1 MIKNLFNPQRLHVFA
16 ISGLLVAGNSFN
28 SFASEKQVKQ
38 IRIDGGK
45 MIGKIVEAPK
55 NTPVSFATV
64 AVLMAKDSSVSTGV
78 ITDENGIFT
87 IPDVKPGS
95 YILRVTN
102 MGYETL
108 FVPNVRVAAES
119 NIVDLGTLTVIVSA
133 QKLNEV
139 IVKGEK
145 SMIVE
150 DIDKK
155 MINIGK
161 DMLATSNNVSD
172 LLEKVPAVSLDEN
185 GNPQVRGKGNVVVLI
200 DGKPSSLYGSDLPTV
215 LQSFPADLIE
225 RIDVSTTPSAKYEGE
240 GASGVID
247 IITKKNKIRGINGSG
262 RASLGLKE
270 NHSGSGNVS
279 FRAGKLG
286 LNASLNGQMRNTF
299 WKRRLNRDNFL
310 GDEQSRLE
318 QRGTGHNTNKNM
330 FSRIGANYEIDDKN
344 SVEVGVNYSRDQNMN
359 RSNLSNTSALLTGPM
374 LDHFERI
381 NQSKGNGHN
390 VSTSLDYRHK
400 FNKTDQLIT
409 FTANYSQGASEGKSN
424 YDQEND
430 VDSLS
435 RYQQNFRNNNSKS
448 LFLNS
453 DYTWP
458 ITPKATLE
466 VGFRTRINSND
477 NANNFYLLNAE
488 TGNFEFDKNISNI
501 FNYKNSIYTGYMTFS
516 KKTDLWGVRAGL
528 RLTDSDQQIDQ
539 VSANREFGVHFLT
552 LVPSLSLSRKLDDN
566 ALLKLNYSRR
576 VQRPEADWLNP
587 YTDVSDP
594 RNIQTGNPDL
604 RPEFTHKAE
613 MAYSNYEESGG
624 WGPSLF
630 MDYSN
635 NAITRIRTVDA
646 EGISLTRYD
655 NVGRE
660 MAYGFETDFS
670 QKIGDILKINGSGR
684 VFRSEV
690 VSALAHIDNRT
701 WSYSG
706 NLNAFITLPMD
717 FRASAYV
724 NYEGPRAIAQGT
736 RQGVFVANMGI
747 RKDLLEKKATLS
759 FNIQDIFL
767 SRAYK
772 SQLATDTYIQNSLWQ
787 QTNRLVNLTFQYR
800 FGKISMSGDES

>member
-1 MIKNLFNPQRLHVFA
+1 MIKRILPPLRLHILA
-16 ISGLLVAGNSFN
+16 ISGLLVTGTCLNA
-28 SFASEKQVKQ
+28 FASEKHVQQ

-45 MIGKIVEAPK
+45 MIGKIVEAPQ

-64 AVLMAKDSSVSTGV
+64 AVLMARDSSVTTGV

-87 IPDVKPGS
+87 IPDVKPGN

-108 FVPNVRVAAES
+108 FVPNVRVAPES
-119 NIVDLGTLTVIVSA
+119 NIIDLGTLTVIISA

-139 IVKGEK
+139 VVMGEK

-172 LLEKVPAVSLDEN
+172 LLEKLPAVSLDEN

-200 DGKPSSLYGSDLPTV
+200 DGKPSTLYGNDLPTV

-247 IITKKNKIRGINGSG
+247 IITKKNKIQGISGSG
-262 RASLGLKE
+262 RLSMGLKE
-270 NHSGSGNVS
+270 NNNGSGNVS

-286 LNASLNGQMRNTF
+286 MNASLNGQMRNTY
-299 WKRRLNRDNFL
+299 WKRELDRDNFL
-310 GDEQSRLE
+310 GEEPSNLS
-318 QRGTGHNTNKNM
+318 QRGTGHNGNKNL
-330 FSRIGANYEIDDKN
+330 FSRIGANYEINDKN
-344 SVEVGVNYSRDQNMN
+344 TVEVGVNYSRDQRQNN
-359 RSNLSNTSALLTGPM
+359 SNLSNTSALLTGPV

-381 NQSKGNGHN
+381 NQSTGKGQNI
-390 VSTSLDYRHK
+390 SSSFDYRRK
-400 FNKTDQLIT
+400 FNTKDQLLT
-409 FTANYSQGASEGKSN
+409 FTANYSQGSSSGTSN
-424 YDQEND
+424 FDQEND

-435 RYQQNFRNNNSKS
+435 RYQRNLRNNNSKS

-466 VGFRTRINSND
+466 VGFRTRISSND
-477 NANNFYLLNAE
+477 NANNFFLLNTE
-488 TGNFEFDKNISNI
+488 TDNFEFDKNISNI
-501 FNYKNSIYTGYMTFS
+501 FNYKNTIYTGYMTFS
-516 KKTDLWGVRAGL
+516 KKTDLWGMRAGL
-528 RLTDSDQQIDQ
+528 RLTDSNQQMDQ
-539 VSANREFGVHFLT
+539 VSTNQEFGIHFLT

-566 ALLKLNYSRR
+566 SLFKLNYSRR

-587 YTDVSDP
+587 FTDISDP

-646 EGISLTRYD
+646 EGISLTRYA

-670 QKIGDILKINGSGR
+670 QKIGDVLKINGSGR

-690 VSALAHIDNRT
+690 VSALANIDNRT

-706 NLNAFITLPMD
+706 NLNAFLTLPMD

-759 FNIQDIFL
+759 LNVQDIFL

-772 SQLATDTYIQNSLWQ
+772 SQLATDTYLQNSLWQ
-787 QTNRLVNLTFQYR
+787 QTNRLVNVTFQYR
-800 FGKISMSGDES
+800 FGKISMRGDES

>member
-1 MIKNLFNPQRLHVFA
+1 MIKNLFNPQRLRVFA
-16 ISGLLVAGNSFN
+16 ISGFLLTASLQGQ
-28 SFASEKQVKQ
+28 ASETHLKHF
-38 IRIDGGK
+38 RIDGGK
-45 MIGKIVEAPK
+45 LVGKIVEAPK
-55 NTPVSFATV
+55 STPVSFATV
-64 AVLMAKDSSVSTGV
+64 AVLFAKDSTLINGV
-78 ITDENGIFT
+78 ITDENGVFT
-87 IPDVKPGS
+87 VPDVKPGN

-133 QKLNEV
+133 QKLDEV
-139 IVKGEK
+139 LVKGEK

-200 DGKPSSLYGSDLPTV
+200 DGKPSTLYGSDLPTV

-247 IITKKNKIRGINGSG
+247 IITKKNKIRGINGSS
-262 RASLGLKE
+262 RLSLGLKE
-270 NHSGSGNVS
+270 NNNANGNVS
-279 FRAGKLG
+279 FRTGKLG
-286 LNASLNGQMRNTF
+286 LNASVNGQTRNTF

-310 GDEQSRLE
+310 GDQQSRLE
-318 QRGTGHNTNKNM
+318 QRGTGNNTNKNL
-330 FSRIGANYEIDDKN
+330 FGRVGANYDIDDKN
-344 SVEVGVNYSRDQNMN
+344 AIEVGVNYSLDKSRNKSDLMN
-359 RSNLSNTSALLTGPM
+359 NSELLTGQV
-374 LDHFERI
+374 LDHFDRI
-381 NQSKGNGHN
+381 NRSTGNGN
-390 VSTSLDYRHK
+390 NLSTSFDYRHK
-400 FNKTDQLIT
+400 FNKTDQLLT
-409 FTANYSQGASEGKSN
+409 FTANYSQGESEGKSN
-424 YDQEND
+424 YDQQN
-430 VDSLS
+430 VIDSLS
-435 RYQQNFRNNNSKS
+435 RFQQNFRNNNSKS

-466 VGFRTRINSND
+466 VGFRTRINTND
-477 NANNFYLLNAE
+477 NTNNFYLLNRE
-488 TGNFEFDKNISNI
+488 TGNFEFDNNISNI

-516 KKTDLWGVRAGL
+516 KKTDLWGMRAGL

-539 VSANREFGVHFLT
+539 VNTNRQFSVQFVT

-566 ALLKLNYSRR
+566 SLLKLNYSRR
-576 VQRPEADWLNP
+576 VQRPQADWLNP

-594 RNIQTGNPDL
+594 RNLQTGNPDL

-613 MAYSNYEESGG
+613 MAYSNYEDAGG

-646 EGISLTRYD
+646 EGISLTQYD
-655 NVGRE
+655 NVGKE

-670 QKIGDILKINGSGR
+670 RKIGDILKINGSGR

-690 VSALAHIDNRT
+690 VSAMANIDNRT

-706 NLNAFITLPMD
+706 NLNAFVTLPMD

-800 FGKISMSGDES
+800 FGKISMGGDES

>member
-1 MIKNLFNPQRLHVFA
+1 MIRSLFRPRLPVFLL
-16 ISGLLVAGNSFN
+16 SGLFLTTGNFD
-28 SFASEKQVKQ
+28 SFATKNHAKT
-38 IRIDGGK
+38 IRTDGGK
-45 MIGKIVEAPK
+45 LVGKIVEAPK
-55 NTPVSFATV
+55 STPVSFATV
-64 AVLMAKDSSVSTGV
+64 AVLLARDSTVANGV
-78 ITDENGIFT
+78 ISDENGVFT
-87 IPDVKPGS
+87 IPDVKPGN
-95 YILRVTN
+95 YILRITN

-108 FVPNVRVAAES
+108 FVPNVRVATES
-119 NIVDLGTLTVIVSA
+119 NLVDLGTLTVIVSA

-139 IVKGEK
+139 VVRGEK

-161 DMLATSNNVSD
+161 DMLASSNNVSD

-200 DGKPSSLYGSDLPTV
+200 DGKPSTLYGSDLPTV

-262 RASLGLKE
+262 RATLGLKE
-270 NHSGSGNVS
+270 NNNGSGNVS
-279 FRAGKLG
+279 FRTGKLG

-299 WKRRLNRDNFL
+299 WKRRLDRDNFL
-310 GDEQSRLE
+310 GEEQSRLE
-318 QRGTGHNTNKNM
+318 QRGTGNNTNKNL
-330 FSRIGANYEIDDKN
+330 FSRVGANYDIDDKN
-344 SVEVGVNYSRDQNMN
+344 SVEVGVNYSRDQSKNK
-359 RSNLSNTSALLTGPM
+359 SNLLNNSASLTGQM

-390 VSTSLDYRHK
+390 LSTSFDYRHK
-400 FNKTDQLIT
+400 FATKDQLLT
-409 FTANYSQGASEGKSN
+409 FTANYSQGESEGRSN
-424 YDQEND
+424 YDQEN
-430 VDSLS
+430 VIDSLS
-435 RYQQNFRNNNSKS
+435 RYQQNFRNSNSKS
-448 LFLNS
+448 VFLNT

-466 VGFRTRINSND
+466 VGFRTRINTND
-477 NANNFYLLNAE
+477 NSNAFYLLNTE
-488 TGNFEFDKNISNI
+488 TGGFEFDNNISNI

-539 VSANREFGVHFLT
+539 VSANRDFSVHFLT
-552 LVPSLSLSRKLDDN
+552 LVPSLSLSRKLDEN

-576 VQRPEADWLNP
+576 VQRPQADWLNP
-587 YTDVSDP
+587 FTDVSDP
-594 RNIQTGNPDL
+594 RNLQTGNPNL

-646 EGISLTRYD
+646 AGISLTRYD

-670 QKIGDILKINGSGR
+670 QKFGDILKINGSGR

-690 VSALAHIDNRT
+690 VSTTADIDNRT

-706 NLNAFITLPMD
+706 NLNAFVTLPLD